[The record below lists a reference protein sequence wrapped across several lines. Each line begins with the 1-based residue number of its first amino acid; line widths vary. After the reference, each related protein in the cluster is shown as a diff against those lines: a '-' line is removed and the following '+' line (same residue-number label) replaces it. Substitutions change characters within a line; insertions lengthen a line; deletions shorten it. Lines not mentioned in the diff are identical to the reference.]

1 MRSDYYVTITIR
13 MFAFKVEL
21 STHEPGDQQMP
32 RLDILSLEQAQLD
45 SSTGR
50 RAQMLR
56 EYVAIIGQVPAG
68 QAGKLAAGPGETL
81 SAVRRRLGAAA
92 KQSGR
97 ALIIKRTEEHLYF
110 WVAPNSERR
119 RPGRPPKNAS

>member
-1 MRSDYYVTITIR
+1 
-13 MFAFKVEL
+13 
-21 STHEPGDQQMP
+21 MP

-92 KQSGR
+92 KAERSSANHQTNR
-97 ALIIKRTEEHLYF
+97 RTL
-110 WVAPNSERR
+110 VLL
-119 RPGRPPKNAS
+119 GRPQL